1 MLHWIWVLIVGGVI
15 GLIAGAITRR
25 GSSMNWIA
33 NIIAGLVGSSLGE
46 ALLGAWG
53 PQVAGMAIIPSLL
66 GAIILVILVSW
77 IMTMLFGSKAHS

>member
-15 GLIAGAITRR
+15 GLIAGAITHK
-25 GSSMNWIA
+25 GGSMNWIA

-53 PQVAGMAIIPSLL
+53 PQVALSL
-66 GAIILVILVSW
+66 IHISEP
-77 IMTMLFGSKAHS
+77 TRQYS

>member
-15 GLIAGAITRR
+15 GLIAGAVTHK
-25 GSSMNWIA
+25 GGSMNWIA

-53 PQVAGMAIIPSLL
+53 PQVAGMAIAPSLL

-77 IMTMLFGSKAHS
+77 IMTMLFGPRANE

>member
-15 GLIAGAITRR
+15 GLIAGAITHK
-25 GSSMNWIA
+25 GGSMNWIA

-53 PQVAGMAIIPSLL
+53 PQVAGMAIVPSLL

-77 IMTMLFGSKAHS
+77 IMTMLFGPRANE

>member
-15 GLIAGAITRR
+15 GLIAGAITHK
-25 GSSMNWIA
+25 GGSMNWIA

-53 PQVAGMAIIPSLL
+53 PQVAGMAIVPSLL

-77 IMTMLFGSKAHS
+77 IMTMLFVSKAHS